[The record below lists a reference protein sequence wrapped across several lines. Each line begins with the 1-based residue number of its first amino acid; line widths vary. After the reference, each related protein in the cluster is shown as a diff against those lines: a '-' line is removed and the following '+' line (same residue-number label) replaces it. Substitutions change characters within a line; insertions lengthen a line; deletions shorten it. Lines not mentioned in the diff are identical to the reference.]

1 MTKTDH
7 AREIVQRYIG
17 VAIRVNKENEEK
29 GIDKKV
35 SYSKRFIA
43 TVLHGEHPDLFIDV
57 EDARRFIRRVTGA
70 NGIVLKKDEQLINDF
85 ALLENP
91 IVECELKPFVVPR
104 QYKKAFIINDIHS
117 KFHDRKALEVAVNH
131 ASKQNCDIVIINGDL
146 FDFYQFSRFDKNN
159 RIKAEFLSEREWVQ
173 DFLLLLQNTFGKV
186 IFKKGNHDLR
196 REQFIQKLSGDMPEL
211 QGLESISNYVMF
223 DGSTVEVVEDY
234 NIIEFGKLNLIHGH
248 EYQGGGGIHVAYNRL
263 NKAMDNIMSGHSH
276 VTQSNMKKTI
286 TGKYYGS
293 WAVGCL
299 CSLSARY
306 NPQNNWNHGFAIV
319 EREDS
324 GDFIV
329 NNRRIIDG
337 RIF

>member
-1 MTKTDH
+1 MNKTDL
-7 AREIVQRYIG
+7 ARAIVREYIELGIKHQRG
-17 VAIRVNKENEEK
+17 
-29 GIDKKV
+29 
-35 SYSKRFIA
+35 YSKRFIA
-43 TVLHGEHPDLFIDV
+43 TVLQSKHPDVFKDV
-57 EDARRFIRRVTGA
+57 EEARSCVRRVTGA
-70 NGIVLKKDEQLINDF
+70 KGRKVKMDRQLEEDF

-91 IVECELKPFVVPR
+91 MVECELKPFVVPI
-104 QYKKAFIINDIHS
+104 QYKKSFIINDIHS

-159 RIKAEFLSEREWVQ
+159 RIRSEFFSEREWVQ
-173 DFLLLLQNTFGKV
+173 DFLLLLQKTFGKV
-186 IFKKGNHDLR
+186 VFKKGNHDLR

-211 QGLESISNYVMF
+211 QGLESISDYVMF

-293 WAVGCL
+293 WAVGCM
-299 CSLSARY
+299 CSLSPRY
-306 NPQNNWNHGFAIV
+306 VPQNNWNHGFAIV
-319 EREDS
+319 ERDS
-324 GDFIV
+324 TGDFV
-329 NNRRIIDG
+329 VDNRRIIDG

>member
-1 MTKTDH
+1 MNKTDL
-7 AREIVQRYIG
+7 ARAIVREYIELGIKHQRG
-17 VAIRVNKENEEK
+17 
-29 GIDKKV
+29 
-35 SYSKRFIA
+35 YSKRFIA
-43 TVLHGEHPDLFIDV
+43 TDLQSKHPDVFKDV
-57 EDARRFIRRVTGA
+57 EEARSCVRRVTGA
-70 NGIVLKKDEQLINDF
+70 KGRKVKMDRQLEEDF

-91 IVECELKPFVVPR
+91 MVECELKPFVVPI
-104 QYKKAFIINDIHS
+104 QYKKSFIINDIHS

-159 RIKAEFLSEREWVQ
+159 RIRSEFFSEREWVQ
-173 DFLLLLQNTFGKV
+173 DFLLLLQKTFGKV
-186 IFKKGNHDLR
+186 VFKKGNHDLR

-211 QGLESISNYVMF
+211 QGLESISDYVMF

-293 WAVGCL
+293 WAVGCM
-299 CSLSARY
+299 CSLSPRY
-306 NPQNNWNHGFAIV
+306 VPQNNWNHGFAIV
-319 EREDS
+319 ERDS
-324 GDFIV
+324 TGDFV
-329 NNRRIIDG
+329 VDNRRIIDG

>member
-7 AREIVQRYIG
+7 AREIVQRYIDI
-17 VAIRVNKENEEK
+17 AIRVNKENEEN
-29 GIDKKV
+29 GIDKRV
-35 SYSKRFIA
+35 SYSKRFIS

-57 EDARRFIRRVTGA
+57 EDARKFIRRVTGA
-70 NGIVLKKDEQLINDF
+70 NGMVLKKDEQLINDF

-91 IVECELKPFVVPR
+91 IVECELKPFVVPI

-131 ASKQNCDIVIINGDL
+131 ASKQGCDIVIINGDL
-146 FDFYQFSRFDKNN
+146 FDFYQYSKFDKNN

-173 DFLLLLQNTFGKV
+173 DFLLLLQRTFGKV
-186 IFKKGNHDLR
+186 IFKKGNHDIR
-196 REQFIQKLSGDMPEL
+196 RQMVIQKSFGDFPEAE
-211 QGLESISNYVMF
+211 GLEDLKDYCYF

-234 NIIEFGKLNLIHGH
+234 NIIEFGKLNLMHGH

-263 NKAMDNIMSGHSH
+263 NKAMDNVMSGHSH

-293 WAVGCL
+293 WTVGCL
-299 CSLSARY
+299 CSLSPKY
-306 NPQNNWNHGFAIV
+306 NPQNNWNHGFAMV